1 MRLVLI
7 WEKVADSNLV
17 MPSKAIH
24 DEWRK
29 NRSLQG
35 AEQARSDQFGIRRVY
50 LLTRGHIEMFLLK
63 HMLEKTS
70 DHPVA

>member
-1 MRLVLI
+1 MHLVLM
-7 WEKVADSNLV
+7 WEKVAVSHLV

-63 HMLEKTS
+63 HVREDK
-70 DHPVA
+70 